1 MSEKSEDRNLAELER
16 VLKIMEPYIQSCPLY
31 DVVHSDKF
39 GYLLIAMPSA
49 EVIDDA
55 EVIRLE
61 CAEML
66 LHELFTNLCYDF
78 MEQEGHCVDY
88 TEATALE
95 LRELRVWIRPFLDQL
110 PEYQHI
116 LDEILS
122 EKELHTYK

>member
-78 MEQEGHCVDY
+78 MEQEGHCVAY

-122 EKELHTYK
+122 EKE

>member
-1 MSEKSEDRNLAELER
+1 MKSQRIVTFAELER

-122 EKELHTYK
+122 EKE

>member
-55 EVIRLE
+55 EVIQLE

-66 LHELFTNLCYDF
+66 HHELFTNLCYDF

-122 EKELHTYK
+122 EKE

>member
-1 MSEKSEDRNLAELER
+1 M
-16 VLKIMEPYIQSCPLY
+16 
-31 DVVHSDKF
+31 HSDKF

-55 EVIRLE
+55 EVIQLE

-122 EKELHTYK
+122 EKE

>member
-1 MSEKSEDRNLAELER
+1 MSEKSEDRNLVELER

-55 EVIRLE
+55 EVIQLE

-95 LRELRVWIRPFLDQL
+95 LRELRVWIRPFLEQL

-122 EKELHTYK
+122 EKE

>member
-55 EVIRLE
+55 EVIRME

-66 LHELFTNLCYDF
+66 LHELFTNVCYDF

-122 EKELHTYK
+122 EKE

>member
-55 EVIRLE
+55 EVIQLE

-78 MEQEGHCVDY
+78 MEQEGHWVDY

-122 EKELHTYK
+122 EKE

>member
-55 EVIRLE
+55 YVIQLE

-122 EKELHTYK
+122 EKE

>member
-55 EVIRLE
+55 EVIQLE

-95 LRELRVWIRPFLDQL
+95 IRELRVWIRPFLDEL
-110 PEYQHI
+110 PQYQHI

-122 EKELHTYK
+122 EKE

>member
-1 MSEKSEDRNLAELER
+1 
-16 VLKIMEPYIQSCPLY
+16 MEPYIQSCPLY

-55 EVIRLE
+55 EVIQLE

-122 EKELHTYK
+122 EKE

>member
-1 MSEKSEDRNLAELER
+1 MSEKPEDRNLAELER

-122 EKELHTYK
+122 EKE

>member
-55 EVIRLE
+55 EVIQLE

-110 PEYQHI
+110 PKYQHI

-122 EKELHTYK
+122 EKE

>member
-78 MEQEGHCVDY
+78 MEQEGHCGDY

-122 EKELHTYK
+122 EKE

>member
-78 MEQEGHCVDY
+78 MEQGGHCVDY

-122 EKELHTYK
+122 EKE

>member
-55 EVIRLE
+55 EVIQLE

-116 LDEILS
+116 LDERVTHL
-122 EKELHTYK
+122 

>member
-95 LRELRVWIRPFLDQL
+95 LRELTVWIRPFLDQL

-122 EKELHTYK
+122 EKE

>member
-122 EKELHTYK
+122 EKE

>member
-55 EVIRLE
+55 EVIQLE

-66 LHELFTNLCYDF
+66 LHELFTNRCYDF

-122 EKELHTYK
+122 EKE

>member
-1 MSEKSEDRNLAELER
+1 MSEKSEDRSLAELER

-122 EKELHTYK
+122 EKE

>member
-55 EVIRLE
+55 EVIQLE

-95 LRELRVWIRPFLDQL
+95 LRELTVWIRPFLDQL

-116 LDEILS
+116 LDQILS
-122 EKELHTYK
+122 EKE

>member
-95 LRELRVWIRPFLDQL
+95 LRELRVWIRPFLEQL

-122 EKELHTYK
+122 EKE

>member
-1 MSEKSEDRNLAELER
+1 MSEKSEELTLAELER

-55 EVIRLE
+55 EVIQLE

-122 EKELHTYK
+122 EKE

>member
-55 EVIRLE
+55 EVIQLE

-95 LRELRVWIRPFLDQL
+95 LRELRVWVRPFLDQL

-122 EKELHTYK
+122 EKE

>member
-39 GYLLIAMPSA
+39 GYLLIAMPSP

-122 EKELHTYK
+122 EKE

>member
-55 EVIRLE
+55 EVIQLE

-122 EKELHTYK
+122 EKE

>member
-88 TEATALE
+88 IEATALE

-122 EKELHTYK
+122 EKE

>member
-55 EVIRLE
+55 EVIQLE

-66 LHELFTNLCYDF
+66 LHELFTNLCYD
-78 MEQEGHCVDY
+78 CLLY
-88 TEATALE
+88 TSDAA
-95 LRELRVWIRPFLDQL
+95 
-110 PEYQHI
+110 
-116 LDEILS
+116 DE
-122 EKELHTYK
+122 

>member
-39 GYLLIAMPSA
+39 GYLLIAMPAA

-55 EVIRLE
+55 EVIQLE

-122 EKELHTYK
+122 EKE

>member
-66 LHELFTNLCYDF
+66 LYELFTNLCYDF

-122 EKELHTYK
+122 EKE

>member
-122 EKELHTYK
+122 EK

>member
-55 EVIRLE
+55 EVIQLE

-95 LRELRVWIRPFLDQL
+95 LRELRVWIRPLLDQL

-122 EKELHTYK
+122 EKE